1 MLDLARALSAT
12 SNAFGG
18 EAGVAIQLLQL
29 CGIAEGAAP
38 VAEKTK
44 DTNVMLVIRAL
55 ANLFAT
61 PNGRAGMSDAGSEV
75 LSALGSRSWAELG
88 KGRQAAA
95 TVALKYVPSSAMRT

>member
-29 CGIAEGAAP
+29 CGLADGAAP
-38 VAEKTK
+38 AAEKTK
-44 DTNVMLVIRAL
+44 DTNVMLVLRAL
-55 ANLFAT
+55 ANMFAT
-61 PNGRAGMSDAGSEV
+61 PNGRAGISDSGSDV
-75 LSALGSRSWAELG
+75 LSTLSSRPWAEIG

-95 TVALKYVPSSAMRT
+95 TVALK